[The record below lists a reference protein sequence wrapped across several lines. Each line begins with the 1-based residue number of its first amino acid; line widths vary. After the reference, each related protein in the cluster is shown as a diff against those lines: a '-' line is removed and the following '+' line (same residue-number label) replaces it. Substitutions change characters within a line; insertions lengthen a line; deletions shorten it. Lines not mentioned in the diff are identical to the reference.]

1 MLQPSTLDF
10 LSQLKNNNEKPWFDA
25 NRKQYEA
32 AKKNVETVTQQ
43 LIEGLS
49 VIDPDIAGA
58 HLKAKDCLMRIFRD
72 VRFSTDKTPYK
83 TNFFAYFSKGGRKSI
98 HAGYYFGI
106 ESGGQ
111 SFSGGGIYMPMA
123 PELAKVRQEIAYEW
137 DRWQAI
143 TNQPEF
149 IKTYPNG
156 VKTTDRLSR
165 PPQGYTADHPAIEVL
180 KNKSFYVSCDFSDQ
194 ALFEDKFIETVL
206 QSFKA
211 AMPLVG
217 FLNRALD

>member
-1 MLQPSTLDF
+1 MLQPSTLVF
-10 LSQLKNNNEKPWFDA
+10 LSQLKKNNEKTWFDA

-32 AKKNVETVTQQ
+32 AKKNFETVTQH
-43 LIEGLS
+43 LIEELS
-49 VIDPDIAGA
+49 AIDPDIAGA
-58 HLKAKDCLMRIFRD
+58 HLKAKDCVMRIFRD

-83 TNFFAYFSKGGRKSI
+83 TNFFAYFSKGGRKGI
-98 HAGYYFGI
+98 HAGYYFGL
-106 ESGGQ
+106 EPSGQ

-143 TNQPEF
+143 TNQPIF
-149 IKTYPNG
+149 IQTYPSG

-165 PPQGYTADHPAIEVL
+165 PPQGYAADHPAIEVL
-180 KNKSFYVSCDFSDQ
+180 KNKSFYVSCEYSDS
-194 ALFEDKFIETVL
+194 ALFEHKFIDTVL